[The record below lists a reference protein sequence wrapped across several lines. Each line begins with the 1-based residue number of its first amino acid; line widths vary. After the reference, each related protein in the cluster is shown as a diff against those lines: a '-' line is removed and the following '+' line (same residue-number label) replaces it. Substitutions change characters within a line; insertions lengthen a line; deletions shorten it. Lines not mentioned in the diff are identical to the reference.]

1 MFQNKGLPGSTGY
14 VYDVA
19 VAQYQFRIMV
29 NLVRPLLADVL
40 VNLMAVFSL
49 GLAGY
54 LYWLRFHERR
64 EQQRQQRERDRNRQK
79 HWGYV

>member
-1 MFQNKGLPGSTGY
+1 M
-14 VYDVA
+14 YDVA

-40 VNLMAVFSL
+40 VNLMAAFSL

-64 EQQRQQRERDRNRQK
+64 EQQRQQRERERNRQK